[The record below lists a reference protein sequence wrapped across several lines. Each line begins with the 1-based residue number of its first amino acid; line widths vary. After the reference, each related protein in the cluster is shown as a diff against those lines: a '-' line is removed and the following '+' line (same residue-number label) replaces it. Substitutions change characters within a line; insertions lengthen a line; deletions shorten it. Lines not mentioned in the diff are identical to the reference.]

1 MKKPGTLMKASW
13 FAVGLVWF
21 PLFALFEVI
30 VLVTAVALTRE
41 AFFAPPK
48 APPPPAYGDPGEA
61 PSEIAPF
68 IPAGWR
74 VEQHAATN
82 LDSDGSGDLVL
93 LLGPS
98 QEGFGPTDNT
108 PLLDRCRNLLL
119 LYGKEGGYE
128 RAQYLPWRLRLVVDP
143 DERDERTGSCH
154 GSDFTFEGG
163 SNGEISISQYYAHGY
178 RRAELLPRGACL
190 ELIGT
195 EYIYDIISWA
205 EKMGERYHLSE
216 ELDLRMNTFTRVVFH
231 LSLMAEEPPTE
242 SEDEPSSRSTDQLAR
257 AKAICAENFNGIFSD
272 IDEPT
277 LVPELAALI
286 PPTIPFADVDAPF
299 QPEAPT
305 ARAGCATPPQAMMA
319 RTAQAALPL
328 RIRSEQTPSA
338 EITTSAAATVFSLGQ
353 TVLEATE
360 RCTHQAA
367 TLWAEDDCGLWFR
380 FDRATDCPYD
390 VEREGP
396 LDSGDWW
403 HDDQPL
409 EWSGALGSYF
419 VLPRERDG
427 SYLLSSLPSISNAC
441 EGPCKNEILPIRFNR
456 LGRGRFAATTVRAED
471 VPPPERAGRF

>member
-1 MKKPGTLMKASW
+1 MKASW
-13 FAVGLVWF
+13 FTGGLLWF

-41 AFFAPPK
+41 AFSPSPA
-48 APPPPAYGDPGEA
+48 APPPPPVYGDPGEA
-61 PSEIAPF
+61 PAEIAPF
-68 IPAGWR
+68 IPAGWQVLQD
-74 VEQHAATN
+74 VETHM
-82 LDSDGSGDLVL
+82 DSDGSGDLVL

-128 RAQYLPWRLRLVVDP
+128 RAQYLPWRLRVVGDP
-143 DERDERTGSCH
+143 NDREEQTGNCSFSKDAWGETDDDEFDAA
-154 GSDFTFEGG
+154 EGG
-163 SNGEISISQYYAHGY
+163 GFSIG
-178 RRAELLPRGACL
+178 RRGVGDGHSATFRAGRACL
-190 ELIGT
+190 ELVRIDTYVVNLGT
-195 EYIYDIISWA
+195 CCD
-205 EKMGERYHLSE
+205 GESNSTTIDFRTGTKTYVE
-216 ELDLRMNTFTRVVFH
+216 EHREDGEPIETRTFGYFIRPRPICVQTLTGIWQSGYEDGLHPDLD
-231 LSLMAEEPPTE
+231 A
-242 SEDEPSSRSTDQLAR
+242 
-257 AKAICAENFNGIFSD
+257 
-272 IDEPT
+272 
-277 LVPELAALI
+277 LVPLE
-286 PPTIPFADVDAPF
+286 IPFADVDAPF
-299 QPEAPT
+299 LPDGPN
-305 ARAGCATPPQAMMA
+305 ARASCATQPAAMFA
-319 RTAQAALPL
+319 RTPQDTVPL

-353 TVLEATE
+353 TVLEATD
-360 RCTHQAA
+360 RCTYQAA

-390 VEREGP
+390 VTHEGP

-441 EGPCKNEILPIRFNR
+441 DGPCKNEILPIRFNR
-456 LGRGRFAATTVRAED
+456 LGRGRFAATAVRAED
-471 VPPPERAGRF
+471 VPPPERKGRF